1 MTNVTTTGSGA
12 YGLRLTGM
20 SDLELLNTP
29 VPERWPAVEI
39 AYRQGRDEV
48 DATLDETSAS
58 FPCGESGSVVA
69 DRATLTVTVTAPEPV
84 RADELT
90 HPYLAW
96 CASAYARWLGREAFH
111 AGGVVAGEGVWAI
124 TGDRGHG
131 KSTLLAAA
139 AAGGLGVVSDD
150 LLVID
155 GTTAYAGPRCVD
167 LREEAAAYLGLGTA
181 IRSAGRERHRVRLP
195 PLPAEAPLRGWVMLS
210 WGDEHSLVPVR
221 PAEGLVRLG
230 AQRMTQLHEVR
241 PERLLDLAAMPIWEL
256 RRPRA
261 LGELGRSLELLAG
274 LG

>member
-1 MTNVTTTGSGA
+1 MSDVTTTGFGA
-12 YGLRLTGM
+12 YGLRLTGTI
-20 SDLELLNTP
+20 DPELLNSP
-29 VPERWPAVEI
+29 VPDGWPAVEI
-39 AYRQGRDEV
+39 AYRQGRDDAEV
-48 DATLDETSAS
+48 TLDEKTAS
-58 FPCGESGSVVA
+58 YPCGDAGSVVA
-69 DRATLTVTVTAPEPV
+69 DRASSTVTVTAPEPV
-84 RADELT
+84 PADELT

-111 AGGVVAGEGVWAI
+111 AGGVVAGDGVWAV

-139 AAGGLGVVSDD
+139 AASGMGVVSDD

-167 LREEAAAYLGLGTA
+167 LRDEAAAYLGVGAA
-181 IRSAGRERHRVRLP
+181 ISSAGRERHRVRLP
-195 PLPAEAPLRGWVMLS
+195 TVPAEAPLRGWVMLS

-230 AQRMTQLHEVR
+230 RQRMSQLHEVR
-241 PERLLDLAAMPIWEL
+241 PEGLLDLAAMPIWEL